1 MFVPMTSDRDVI
13 YIAAFYTV
21 IYCIV
26 YTLIYNLGFANA
38 LAHQEKLISED
49 EDAARSSVVQPV
61 LENENTLK
69 EELDYQEN
77 EDELSSPE
85 NLQDD
90 YTPIPYNH
98 ALWPS
103 PRPVNFV
110 HAIIKADPDF
120 KIYSH
125 RLTHSKAVDILAQR
139 AYMTRREFLNTNPLS
154 YSQRYMNGL
163 NALYLLKDSIDT
175 LEDML
180 RNEPYKQALRRLE
193 NGRCVCPRY

>member
-1 MFVPMTSDRDVI
+1 MFVPMTSDVDVI

-38 LAHQEKLISED
+38 LAHQEKLVSED
-49 EDAARSSVVQPV
+49 EVAASSSVVQPV
-61 LENENTLK
+61 LQTENTLQ
-69 EELDYQEN
+69 EELDYQED
-77 EDELSSPE
+77 EDELRSPE

-110 HAIIKADPDF
+110 HAIIKAEPDF
-120 KIYSH
+120 KLYSH

-154 YSQRYMNGL
+154 YYQRYMNGL

-175 LEDML
+175 LEDTL
-180 RNEPYKQALRRLE
+180 RNESYKQALRRLE
-193 NGRCVCPRY
+193 NGRGVCPRY

>member
-1 MFVPMTSDRDVI
+1 MFVPMTSDVNVI

-38 LAHQEKLISED
+38 LAQQEKRISD
-49 EDAARSSVVQPV
+49 HHVSAGSSVVQPV
-61 LENENTLK
+61 LQTENTLQ
-69 EELDYQEN
+69 EELDYQED

-85 NLQDD
+85 NIYDD

-98 ALWPS
+98 PLWPS

-110 HAIIKADPDF
+110 HQIIKAEPDF
-120 KIYSH
+120 KLYSH

-139 AYMTRREFLNTNPLS
+139 ACMTRREFLNTNPLS
-154 YSQRYMNGL
+154 YSQRYMKGL

-175 LEDML
+175 LEDTL
-180 RNEPYKQALRRLE
+180 RNESYKQALRRLE

>member
-38 LAHQEKLISED
+38 LAQQEKLVSED
-49 EDAARSSVVQPV
+49 EVVASSSVVQPV
-61 LENENTLK
+61 LQTENTLQ
-69 EELDYQEN
+69 EELDYQED
-77 EDELSSPE
+77 EDELRSPE

-120 KIYSH
+120 KLYSH

-154 YSQRYMNGL
+154 YSQRFMKGL

-175 LEDML
+175 LEDIL
-180 RNEPYKQALRRLE
+180 RNESYKQALRRLE
-193 NGRCVCPRY
+193 NGRCACPRY